1 MREFLIIIAV
11 SDSPTEVTKHEISSC
26 FASNP
31 VLEDLTATSY
41 HACYLLTI
49 WAYSAGFGFN
59 WKLESTGLSLGGG
72 VVGRNA
78 QQDLSL
84 QDLAL

>member
-41 HACYLLTI
+41 HACFVPLAVEAKSI
-49 WAYSAGFGFN
+49 
-59 WKLESTGLSLGGG
+59 EGGMFKTH
-72 VVGRNA
+72 VTVI
-78 QQDLSL
+78 
-84 QDLAL
+84 